1 MKSFILFL
9 LKMDISKEGKLALL
23 NSACFGDNGYDFA
36 LAMDVDA
43 DLNAY
48 VIGYSNSTIRNGI
61 NSNKSMNDSDNIFL
75 NKISTRIYNLVAEKD
90 NYRAFV
96 EVGEKTEYTINII
109 NNGPDVAKNVVVIDD
124 LQKGLIIKGIRVS
137 SGSIHQV
144 GSELI
149 WKIDKIRPNEKLS
162 ANITVKVSI
171 KDEAVSSNLVIDTF
185 DNSYGYRSGTY
196 ESKMYRY
203 LV

>member
-1 MKSFILFL
+1 
-9 LKMDISKEGKLALL
+9 MDISKEGKLALL

-162 ANITVKVSI
+162 ANITVRVSI
-171 KDEAVSSNLVIDTF
+171 KDEVLSDNLIIDTF
-185 DNSYGYRSGTY
+185 DNSYGYKSGIY
-196 ESKMYRY
+196 
-203 LV
+203 

>member
-1 MKSFILFL
+1 
-9 LKMDISKEGKLALL
+9 
-23 NSACFGDNGYDFA
+23 
-36 LAMDVDA
+36 MDVDA

-162 ANITVKVSI
+162 ANITVRVSI
-171 KDEAVSSNLVIDTF
+171 KDEVLSDNLIIDTF
-185 DNSYGYRSGTY
+185 DNSYGYKSGIY
-196 ESKMYRY
+196 
-203 LV
+203 